1 MPLWRLSSHFAYDQW
16 IIQGTQSGKNV
27 ATIFQRQE
35 EQRRLLSGNTKL
47 WTSFATEKESSYY
60 YTMRRYLRNEI
71 LCILIAS
78 YAYAAAIGPFE
89 ILRHVLNS
97 GAHSLQLSSAKKSRP
112 IDDRPIWTQRKH
124 IPTPTKVEVPQETI
138 LSSIEFPEDRSF
150 VSIDA
155 GRPSIPAVNLS
166 QLPSKPRDPPSA

>member
-1 MPLWRLSSHFAYDQW
+1 M
-16 IIQGTQSGKNV
+16 
-27 ATIFQRQE
+27 RQ
-35 EQRRLLSGNTKL
+35 
-47 WTSFATEKESSYY
+47 
-60 YTMRRYLRNEI
+60 YLRNGI

-78 YAYAAAIGPFE
+78 YAFIAAVGPFE

-97 GAHSLQLSSAKKSRP
+97 GAHSHQLASAKKSQP

-124 IPTPTKVEVPQETI
+124 IPSPTKVDVPQEAA

-150 VSIDA
+150 VSIEA
-155 GRPSIPAVNLS
+155 GRPPIPAVDLS